1 MKFTKE
7 QIMKIINEELEKI
20 LEQEPQPSSFPGPYI
35 PRDQLRG
42 SPSPAIENEAS
53 ILNQLYQ
60 VNGNKPVYFQTDPYE
75 GRDMEGNKIQGRMKK
90 NPETGEYDFHEPD
103 YGKYNLYIGEKS
115 GLGYGINNK
124 EGYELLKQG
133 VTHLYFK
140 KGDMYEPTLSNI
152 GVDQL
157 FSLNRHR
164 KQMRRDAEY
173 YGNYHYMP
181 ENLEEMVRKEIKKIE
196 KE

>member
-1 MKFTKE
+1 MKLTKE
-7 QIMKIINEELEKI
+7 QVKNIIKEEMEKI
-20 LEQEPQPSSFPGPYI
+20 SEQADPSSFPGPYI

-53 ILNQLYQ
+53 ILSQLYQ
-60 VNGNKPVYFQTDPYE
+60 VNGNKPVYFQSDPYE

-115 GLGYGINNK
+115 GLGYGFGNK
-124 EGYELLKQG
+124 EGYQLLKQG

-140 KGDMYEPTLSNI
+140 KGDMYEPTLSSI

-181 ENLEEMVRKEIKKIE
+181 ENLEEMVRKEIEKIE